1 MRFGTVTLVAATTL
15 ALGTTLIPAAP
26 AMAQSCVAIGKSI
39 YCGTRGAQNRVG
51 NTVIFNQ
58 GRPGFTLGDLLII
71 QGQRGSRVDRVLP
84 AERKSGATPPGVPP
98 GRAVDANR
106 GKRFGAFEFP
116 VRSGFVS
123 RGGGMRGG
131 LTPSGPN

>member
-1 MRFGTVTLVAATTL
+1 MRIGTVTLFAVSIL
-15 ALGTTLIPAAP
+15 ALGSPWVSVSPTW
-26 AMAQSCVAIGKSI
+26 AQSCITIGKSI

-58 GRPGFTLGDLLII
+58 GRPGLTLGDLLII

-84 AERKSGATPPGVPP
+84 VERKSGSTPPGVAP

-123 RGGGMRGG
+123 RGGGVRGG